1 VFSPTEEFLTTQPGY
16 LDVEVFAPG
25 AHYVQPIDPN
35 NVSWENPLL
44 PSLNLGPLAQG
55 DLATN
60 TFILLMGFFVVF
72 VAFFFAKKMKLL
84 GDTVASSKGLRSV
97 FNPA

>member
-1 VFSPTEEFLTTQPGY
+1 M
-16 LDVEVFAPG
+16 EVFAPG
-25 AHYVQPIDPN
+25 AHTVQPVDPN

-55 DLATN
+55 DVATN
-60 TFILLMGFFVVF
+60 ALILLMGFAVMF
-72 VAFFFAKKMKLL
+72 VAFYFAKKMKLL
-84 GDTVASSKGLRSV
+84 GDTVVSSKGLRRV